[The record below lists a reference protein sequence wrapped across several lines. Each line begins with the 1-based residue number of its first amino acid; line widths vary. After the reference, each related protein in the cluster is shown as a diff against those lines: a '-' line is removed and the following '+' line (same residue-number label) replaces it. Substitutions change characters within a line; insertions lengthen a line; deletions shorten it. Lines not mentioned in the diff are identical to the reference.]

1 MTLKIDR
8 KVEGKLTGAFQN
20 DMRNLENFDRL
31 KSSDWQILTG

>member
-8 KVEGKLTGAFQN
+8 KFEGNLTGAFQN
-20 DMRNLENFDRL
+20 DIRNLENFDRA